1 MKDGRSESQPD
12 AYSVSGSSPPEAR
25 ITERARADA
34 ADEQLEHAMTN
45 VTTKTEL
52 IGHVGVDSGQLMIVA
67 PAHLL
72 DGYLENS
79 EAWPDHKAD
88 PSGYAAF
95 MERHANELS
104 YEAACNATGSEARA
118 GNFWDDGGK
127 SSQPLAVATST
138 GWGDGY
144 YPVYADYVGSRIMA
158 IHIDFASF
166 YPPEVLTELF
176 ARGLSPEGGEVH
188 HAG

>member
-1 MKDGRSESQPD
+1 MKDKQPESQLD
-12 AYSVSGSSPPEAR
+12 AYSVSGSSPPDTR
-25 ITERARADA
+25 VTERARADA
-34 ADEQLEHAMTN
+34 ADEQLEQAMIT
-45 VTTKTEL
+45 VTAKTEL
-52 IGHVGVDSGQLMIVA
+52 IGRVGVDSGQLMIVD
-67 PAHLL
+67 PAYLL
-72 DGYLENS
+72 HGYQENR

-88 PSGYAAF
+88 PNGYAAF
-95 MERHANELS
+95 MKRHANELS
-104 YEAACNATGSEARA
+104 YEAACNATSSEAQA

-127 SSQPLAVATST
+127 SSEPLAVATST

-176 ARGLSPEGGEVH
+176 ARGLSPEGGDVH
-188 HAG
+188 YAG